1 MTIPKQERRLYG
13 TLLKQH
19 PDERN
24 LLLTK
29 ADLLRAVRAWLHET
43 GYREAVTPVLCAARE
58 SAPIPQFSTRHP
70 FTGETF
76 HLKHSAEE
84 HLRRLVISVD
94 RVYDLGKAIRVE
106 QADDSHAIEFT
117 MLQTA
122 ARDITL
128 PDGIK
133 LITEL
138 VQHAVQAAFATLQP
152 PAGIDFSTIATR
164 TVDDAIAEAL
174 NLPQAPAGPELV
186 TAARNWLTSHGLTAG
201 ESDWAA
207 MEDFLKHAVE
217 AAVTAPVVLYG
228 FPYELRH
235 NSRVDASGRAQRFSL
250 IAAGIE
256 ICDGGVKL
264 RAADDY
270 RPMVENNIALRTQLH
285 GVPADKGPVDFF
297 ADIDCDPADVFT
309 FGLGIE
315 RLLALCTG
323 RTVFET
329 LTFPYH

>member
-1 MTIPKQERRLYG
+1 MTIPPQERRLYG
-13 TLLKQH
+13 TLLKEH

-29 ADLLRAVRAWLHET
+29 ADLLRAMRAWLHEA
-43 GYREAVTPVLCAARE
+43 GYTEAATPVLCAARE

-84 HLRRLVISVD
+84 HLRRLVVSVD
-94 RVYDLGKAIRVE
+94 RVYDLGKAIRAE
-106 QADDSHAIEFT
+106 RADDSHAIEFT

-122 ARDITL
+122 ARDIAL
-128 PDGIK
+128 ADGMK
-133 LITEL
+133 LVTEL
-138 VQHAVQAAFATLQP
+138 VQHAVQTAFATLQTP
-152 PAGIDFSTIATR
+152 YGIDFSTIATR

-174 NLPQAPAGPELV
+174 NLREAPVGSQLV
-186 TAARNWLTSHGLTAG
+186 TAARNWLTGHGLAAG
-201 ESDWAA
+201 ESDWAV
-207 MEDFLKHAVE
+207 MEDFLKYAVE
-217 AAVTAPVVLYG
+217 AAVTSPVVLYG

-235 NSRVDASGRAQRFSL
+235 NSRVDLSGRAQRFSL

-285 GVPADKGPVDFF
+285 GVPADEGPVDFF

>member
-1 MTIPKQERRLYG
+1 VTIPKQDRRLYG

-29 ADLLRAVRAWLHET
+29 ADLVRAVRARLDEA
-43 GYREAVTPVLCAARE
+43 GYTEVATPVLCGARE
-58 SAPIPQFSTRHP
+58 SAPIPQFSTQHP

-84 HLRRLVISVD
+84 HLRRLVVSVD
-94 RVYDLGKAIRVE
+94 RVYDLGKAIRAE
-106 QADDSHAIEFT
+106 RADDSHAIEFT

-122 ARDITL
+122 TRDMVLT
-128 PDGIK
+128 DGIK
-133 LITEL
+133 LVTEL
-138 VQHAVQAAFATLQP
+138 VQHAVRTAFATLQP
-152 PAGIDFSTIATR
+152 PGGIDFSTIAHR
-164 TVDDAIAEAL
+164 TVDDAIAEVL
-174 NLPQAPAGPELV
+174 DLPAAPVGPELV
-186 TAARNWLTSHGLTAG
+186 TAARKWLTGHGLTAG
-201 ESDWAA
+201 ESDWAV
-207 MEDFLKHAVE
+207 MEDFVKHAVE
-217 AAVTAPVVLYG
+217 AAVTTPVVLYG

-235 NSRVDASGRAQRFSL
+235 NSRVDSSGRAQRFSL

-264 RAADDY
+264 RTADDY
-270 RPMVENNIALRTQLH
+270 RPMVEDNIALRSRLH
-285 GVPADKGPVDFF
+285 GVPADEGPVDFF
-297 ADIDCDPADVFT
+297 ADIDCDPADVLT

-329 LTFPYH
+329 LTFPHH

>member
-13 TLLKQH
+13 TLLKRH

-24 LLLTK
+24 VLLAK
-29 ADLLRAVRAWLHET
+29 AALLRAVRAWLHET
-43 GYREAVTPVLCAARE
+43 GYTEAATPVLCVARE

-70 FTGETF
+70 LTGETF

-84 HLRRLVISVD
+84 YLRRLVISVD
-94 RVYDLGKAIRVE
+94 RVYDLGKAIRAE
-106 QADDSHAIEFT
+106 RADDSHAIEFT

-122 ARDITL
+122 ARDIAL
-128 PDGIK
+128 ADGIK
-133 LITEL
+133 LVTEL

-152 PAGIDFSTIATR
+152 PGGIDFSTIAMR

-174 NLPQAPAGPELV
+174 NLPQAPVGPELV
-186 TAARNWLTSHGLTAG
+186 TAARNWLTSRGLAAG
-201 ESDWAA
+201 DSDWAV
-207 MEDFLKHAVE
+207 MEEFLKHAVE
-217 AAVTAPVVLYG
+217 AAVTNPVVLYG

-235 NSRVDASGRAQRFSL
+235 NSRVDSCGRAQRFSL
-250 IAAGIE
+250 IAAGTE

-264 RAADDY
+264 RTADDY
-270 RPMVENNIALRTQLH
+270 RPMVQNNIALRTQLH
-285 GVPADKGPVDFF
+285 GIPADDGPVDFF
-297 ADIDCDPADVFT
+297 ADIDYDPADVFT

-315 RLLALCTG
+315 RLLGLCSG
-323 RTVFET
+323 RSVFET

>member
-19 PDERN
+19 PGERN

-29 ADLLRAVRAWLHET
+29 ADLLRAVRAWLHEA
-43 GYREAVTPVLCAARE
+43 GYAEAATPVLCAARE

-70 FTGETF
+70 FTGESF

-84 HLRRLVISVD
+84 HLRRLVVSVD
-94 RVYDLGKAIRVE
+94 RVYDLGKAIRAE
-106 QADDSHAIEFT
+106 RADDSHAIEFT

-128 PDGIK
+128 SDGIN
-133 LITEL
+133 LVTEL
-138 VQHAVQAAFATLQP
+138 VQRAVQTTFATLQP
-152 PAGIDFSTIATR
+152 PGGIDFSTITTR

-174 NLPQAPAGPELV
+174 NLPEAPVGPALV
-186 TAARNWLTSHGLTAG
+186 TAARSWLAGHGLAAG
-201 ESDWAA
+201 ESDWAV
-207 MEDFLKHAVE
+207 MEDFVKHAVE
-217 AAVTAPVVLYG
+217 EAVTAPVVLYG

-235 NSRVDASGRAQRFSL
+235 NSRVDSSGRAQRFSL

-264 RAADDY
+264 RTADDY

-285 GVPADKGPVDFF
+285 GVPADEGPADFF
-297 ADIDCDPADVFT
+297 ADIACEPADAFT